1 MQKKVLFKSR
11 DYARSHADIDRVTT
25 AGLLAL
31 KMKIGLQTR
40 YAAKVWWYLCL
51 EKRLSDSYFDLSD
64 AFAVDNLSE

>member
-40 YAAKVWWYLCL
+40 YAAKV
-51 EKRLSDSYFDLSD
+51 
-64 AFAVDNLSE
+64 